1 MIKQVIKENKKP
13 LILKTLTSIMMCI
26 TSLLIPIYWGKVVK
40 YITNVNYEKA
50 NYLIIICFIIS
61 SLYYFWC
68 YINQKTWYNYYIQL
82 FLTIS
87 KKFKNK
93 KITEINSGKF
103 ANIAYNDTDIICTFL
118 GNFITRL
125 LQLVEFIVILISF
138 YLVNYKIFIFA
149 FIIIVFMLVFQIY
162 AGKELQ
168 EYNKNKKKLLDEKI
182 IKDLEMQE
190 QIRNKEINAI
200 SEINNITTT
209 KYLES
214 NYKFNVMSQ
223 GIIYL
228 VLFIIDLSRYG
239 IIFYAITLTKQNLI
253 DISAIVLIYTYYS
266 KIITNFETLGTTNI
280 EYRNYKVSI
289 ERVKKIIEI

>member
-68 YINQKTWYNYYIQL
+68 YINQKTWYNYYSQL

-168 EYNKNKKKLLDEKI
+168 EYNKNKK
-182 IKDLEMQE
+182 
-190 QIRNKEINAI
+190 
-200 SEINNITTT
+200 
-209 KYLES
+209 
-214 NYKFNVMSQ
+214 
-223 GIIYL
+223 
-228 VLFIIDLSRYG
+228 
-239 IIFYAITLTKQNLI
+239 
-253 DISAIVLIYTYYS
+253 
-266 KIITNFETLGTTNI
+266 NF
-280 EYRNYKVSI
+280 
-289 ERVKKIIEI
+289 